1 VNYEEFAPAILER
14 LRASRRIA
22 NAIVY
27 RAVDSTQRIGHQ
39 LVEQSLEDDLE
50 IASTAIVA
58 WEQLEG
64 RGRRGRTWQSMPGG
78 GVQVSLTWGC
88 APEFLP
94 LLPLASAIAVGEAIA
109 EYAGSNVAGSIVA
122 GPRLKWPNDV
132 MMGDGKVAGVLIETK
147 MRAGTADGSPD
158 AAPCA
163 VIVGFGVNLN
173 EISPVAR
180 ESGAVALADF
190 TDDPPTLDRLTF
202 EIAERVSRAV
212 DGLSEKSRSTV
223 VDRYRDLLVHEPGDE
238 LRCHLGSEIVEGR
251 FVSVDD
257 DGHLHLD
264 VGAGERVLNAVDFV
278 ETLGDL
284 DR

>member
-1 VNYEEFAPAILER
+1 VNYEEFASALLER

-39 LVEQSLEDDLE
+39 VVEQSLEDDLE
-50 IASTAIVA
+50 VARTAIVA

-88 APEFLP
+88 APEVLP

-109 EYAGSNVAGSIVA
+109 EYAGSNVA

-147 MRAGTADGSPD
+147 IRTGAADGSPD

-163 VIVGFGVNLN
+163 VIVGFGVNLR
-173 EISPVAR
+173 EVSPVAR
-180 ESGAVALADF
+180 ESGAVALTDF

-202 EIAERVSRAV
+202 EVAERVSRAV
-212 DGLSEKSRSTV
+212 DGLSERNRSTV
-223 VDRYRDLLVHEPGDE
+223 VDRYRDLLVHKPGDE
-238 LRCHLGSEIVEGR
+238 LRCHLGSEIVKGR
-251 FVSVDD
+251 FVAVDD